1 MVVIGLTGGIASG
14 KSVVSDYLNELGA
27 HILNADLV
35 GHRAYSPHTEVWEEV
50 VKAFGSDIVGPDDE
64 IDRRK
69 LGSIVFGDPQ
79 ALARLNQIMHPRM
92 YKMMEAEIKDLQR
105 DGHRVIVLE
114 AAILIEANWTPLV
127 DQIWV
132 TYAPEPVVIQ
142 RLISR
147 NNLTE
152 EQALARIR
160 SQMPPEERAKQGQV
174 VINTD
179 CTFEEVRE
187 QVAKH
192 WQKLPLD

>member
-14 KSVVSDYLNELGA
+14 KTVVSDYLKELGA
-27 HILNADLV
+27 HILSADLV
-35 GHRAYSPHTEVWEEV
+35 GHRAYEPHTEIWEEV
-50 VKAFGSDIVGPDDE
+50 VKAFGQDLVGPNEE

-69 LGSIVFGDPQ
+69 LGGIVFGDPQ

-105 DGHRVIVLE
+105 NGTRVIVLE

-127 DQIWV
+127 NQIWV
-132 TYAPEPVVIQ
+132 TYAPEPVVMQ
-142 RLISR
+142 RLVNR

-160 SQMPPEERAKQGQV
+160 SQMSPDERVKHGQV

-179 CTFEEVRE
+179 CTFDQVRE
-187 QVAKH
+187 QVTKA
-192 WQKLPLD
+192 WEQLPTN